1 MAGEIP
7 SQDTIGQPRV
17 LLTPLDRK
25 KAELARQEA
34 AFHALPPMLQVSIR
48 RLTDRAPWLVK
59 AARGFPSSEALLPDQ
74 SISIETPRKKE

>member
-7 SQDTIGQPRV
+7 PQNTIGQPRA
-17 LLTPLDRK
+17 LLIPLDRER
-25 KAELARQEA
+25 AELARQEA

-48 RLTDRAPWLVK
+48 RLTDRVPGLVR

-74 SISIETPRKKE
+74 SISIETPGKKE